1 MMYLYIISQPESR
14 LKSNKNHKLK
24 RTFLFIFFL
33 FFTTKIFSQIGGEN
47 AFAFLDFNTSA
58 RTIAM
63 GGESIA
69 IFDNDVDMAAN
80 NPSLLNIKMDNQISF
95 SFVDYFSDINA
106 VSVNYARESKKLGM
120 IFFGAKA
127 LNYGGFTKTDETGL
141 VLGEFTANEQLLTA
155 GISKRLNDKIIIGV
169 NLNFI
174 NSNLEN
180 YSSFSLASNLG
191 LTYYNKERKLCVSVL
206 AKDFGRQLKSYAN
219 EKEMLPFQLQMG
231 VSKMLAHLPFRF
243 SIVAHHLNKFDI
255 SNHYLEPLITDPIS
269 GEKVENEETFGKKV
283 LRHFI
288 VGGELNP
295 FEKSLFI
302 RGGFNFQRRQDMMV
316 PTRPAMVGFSWGLG
330 FKISKFHLNYS
341 RATYHLAG
349 ATNIFSFSTNLSSF
363 GL

>member
-1 MMYLYIISQPESR
+1 MYLYIISPLESR

-24 RTFLFIFFL
+24 RTFLFIFLL
-33 FFTTKIFSQIGGEN
+33 FFTTNIFSQIGGEN
-47 AFAFLDFNTSA
+47 TFAILDFSTSP
-58 RTIAM
+58 RTVAI
-63 GGESIA
+63 GGELIA
-69 IFDNDVDMAAN
+69 VFDNDVDMAAN
-80 NPSLLNIKMDNQISF
+80 NPSLLSKKMDNQISF

-120 IFFGAKA
+120 LFFGAKS
-127 LNYGGFTKTDETGL
+127 LNYGSFTKTDETGIE
-141 VLGEFTANEQLLTA
+141 LGEFTANEQIITA
-155 GISKRLNDKIIIGV
+155 GISKPLNDKFTIGV

-180 YSSFSLASNLG
+180 YSSIALAGNLG

-231 VSKMLAHLPFRF
+231 VSKRLEHLPFRF

-255 SNHYLEPLITDPIS
+255 SNNYLEPLTTNPIS
-269 GEKVENEETFGKKV
+269 GEKVKNEETFGKKV

-295 FEKSLFI
+295 FQKSLFI

-316 PTRPAMVGFSWGLG
+316 STRPAMVGFSWGLG
-330 FKISKFHLNYS
+330 FRISKFHLNYS

-349 ATNIFSFSTNLSSF
+349 STNIFSFTTNLSSF